1 VCIYICV
8 CVVCVCVEC
17 VCVVCVCG
25 VRGVC
30 VCWSGEI
37 FYHIHTP
44 LHCILSINNS

>member
-1 VCIYICV
+1 
-8 CVVCVCVEC
+8 
-17 VCVVCVCG
+17 
-25 VRGVC
+25 